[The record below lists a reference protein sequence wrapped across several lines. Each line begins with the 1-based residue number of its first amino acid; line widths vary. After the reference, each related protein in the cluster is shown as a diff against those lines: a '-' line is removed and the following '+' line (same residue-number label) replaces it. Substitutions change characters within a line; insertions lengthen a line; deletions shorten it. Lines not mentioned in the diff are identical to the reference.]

1 MNFSLFSEK
10 LKDDNV
16 QQEIKY
22 TGPVLVR
29 DRPISET
36 ARSVSVA
43 DGFNHVLA
51 EPTVMEKHSR

>member
-1 MNFSLFSEK
+1 MNFTLFSEK

-16 QQEIKY
+16 QQKIKY

-29 DRPISET
+29 DRPISEA

-43 DGFNHVLA
+43 DGFNHVNA
-51 EPTVMEKHSR
+51 APTVMEKHSR